1 MPVPSRPVGVFILGD
16 LPPNRIAPVSRK
28 IEECGFSEIWIAE
41 DCFMISGFASAAIA
55 LQATS
60 TIKVGIGAVAN
71 RVRHPANA
79 AMEAAT
85 LAGAF
90 PGRFDSLG
98 VAHGVP
104 AWMKQIGLY
113 PKSVLG
119 SLNESVTAIKRLAK
133 GETVTADGEY
143 YKFDQVKLLH
153 PAPNLKVMTAVVG
166 PKSVDMTARIADGM
180 LISVLAGPKYI
191 RAVSEQIQAVRK
203 QNGLTEPFEL
213 VTYVLACVGKDR
225 KLVRQKVRDA
235 TAFYLEAMG
244 ATLMTSVYVPDSEV
258 NALLARGGGAALA
271 KNLPE
276 DWLDWLA
283 IAGDPSDAVAAIK
296 SHFAAGATS
305 VVLCIVPSEE
315 LPEQLGLIG
324 KEVLPHI

>member
-1 MPVPSRPVGVFILGD
+1 MPVPSRRVGVFILGD
-16 LPPNRIAPVSRK
+16 LPPSRIAPVSRK
-28 IEECGFSEIWIAE
+28 IEDCGFSEIWIAE

-55 LQATS
+55 LQSTS
-60 TIKVGIGAVAN
+60 KIKVGIGAVAN
-71 RVRHPANA
+71 RVRHPATTS
-79 AMEAAT
+79 MEAVT

-104 AWMKQIGLY
+104 AWMKQIGLF

-119 SLNESVTAIKRLAK
+119 SLNESVTGIKRLVK

-143 YKFDQVKLLH
+143 YKFDKVSLLH
-153 PAPNLKVMTAVVG
+153 PAPDLKVMTAVVG
-166 PKSVDMTARIADGM
+166 PKSVELTARIADGM
-180 LISVLAGPKYI
+180 LISVLAGPKY
-191 RAVSEQIQAVRK
+191 VKTVFDQIQGVRK
-203 QNGLTEPFEL
+203 QSGLTVPFEF

-225 KLVRQKVRDA
+225 KLARRKVRDA

-244 ATLMTSVYVPDSEV
+244 ATLMTSVYVPDNEV
-258 NALLARGGGAALA
+258 DALLARGGGAALA

-276 DWLDWLA
+276 EWLDWLA
-283 IAGDPSDAVAAIK
+283 IAGDPNDAVSAIK
-296 SHFAAGATS
+296 AHFAAGATS

-315 LPEQLGLIG
+315 LPEQLELIG
-324 KEVLPHI
+324 REVLPRI